1 MPYEP
6 QGELES
12 ESTNVNIDIENSDL
26 VDSILELE
34 ETQAVTEQVTEMAQ
48 ENVSTEQPQREPQT
62 EETNEFSREID
73 NPEGTWMPSPQGKT
87 PLLRTIDE
95 IGKAPTQG
103 VVDTITDAV
112 NFGTK
117 TLLHGQ
123 ELNIPKVKP
132 YESNVAQ
139 GLRNISGLVIPSLGL
154 RSMLIKG
161 ATKIHAAKQAAPW
174 MQRLGN
180 ERSFAFFAKFGAD
193 AGTGAAVDYAVSY
206 THLTLPTIC
215 SV

>member
-12 ESTNVNIDIENSDL
+12 ENTTVNVDIENADL
-26 VDSILELE
+26 VDSLLEAE
-34 ETQAVTEQVTEMAQ
+34 ETQAVTDQVTEMAQ
-48 ENVSTEQPQREPQT
+48 QDVSTEQPQTVPQT
-62 EETNEFSREID
+62 EQTNPFEVD
-73 NPEGTWMPSPQGKT
+73 NPEGTLVGPDAST
-87 PLLRTIDE
+87 PAARTAYE
-95 IGKAPTQG
+95 LTSAPAQG
-103 VVDTITDAV
+103 VVDTITDAI

-161 ATKIHAAKQAAPW
+161 ATKLHAAKQAAPW

-180 ERSFAFFAKFGAD
+180 QRSFAYFSKFGAD
-193 AGTGAAVDYAVSY
+193 VGT
-206 THLTLPTIC
+206 
-215 SV
+215 